1 MNNLDSSFSNSEG
14 EAISSVIA
22 SPFFMQ

>member
-14 EAISSVIA
+14 EAISSEL
-22 SPFFMQ
+22 PPLFL